1 MIAPFCAKTSGSRLR
16 SESASRQRGP
26 TEFAPFRVSAEAFDP
41 IPVLEALADGGVD
54 FVVIGGIAGGAHGSA
69 YPTYDIDL
77 MYARDRENL
86 ERLAAVLR
94 ELGATLRGA
103 PPDVP
108 FLLDAK
114 TLEAGG
120 NFTFAT
126 RFGPVDVFAYPS
138 GAPPYD
144 RVRAEALTI
153 DVGGRAVR
161 VASLDHLIAMKEAA
175 ARNKDK
181 LMATEYRELAD
192 EQRGQS

>member
-1 MIAPFCAKTSGSRLR
+1 
-16 SESASRQRGP
+16 
-26 TEFAPFRVSAEAFDP
+26 VSAESFDP

-69 YPTYDIDL
+69 YPTYDVDV
-77 MYARDRENL
+77 MYARDGENL
-86 ERLAAVLR
+86 DRLAAVLR
-94 ELGATLRGA
+94 ELGAKLRGA
-103 PPDVP
+103 PPDVA

-120 NFTFAT
+120 NFTFTT
-126 RFGPVDVFAYPS
+126 RYGPLDILAYPS
-138 GAPPYD
+138 GAPPYE
-144 RVRAEALTI
+144 RVLEEAASI
-153 DVGGRAVR
+153 DIGGRLVR

-175 ARNKDK
+175 ARTKDK

>member
-1 MIAPFCAKTSGSRLR
+1 
-16 SESASRQRGP
+16 
-26 TEFAPFRVSAEAFDP
+26 VSAEVFDP

-69 YPTYDIDL
+69 YPTYDVDV
-77 MYARDRENL
+77 MYSRDRENL

-103 PPDVP
+103 PRGIP

-126 RFGPVDVFAYPS
+126 RYGPLDIFAY
-138 GAPPYD
+138 A
-144 RVRAEALTI
+144 
-153 DVGGRAVR
+153 
-161 VASLDHLIAMKEAA
+161 
-175 ARNKDK
+175 
-181 LMATEYRELAD
+181 
-192 EQRGQS
+192 

>member
-1 MIAPFCAKTSGSRLR
+1 
-16 SESASRQRGP
+16 
-26 TEFAPFRVSAEAFDP
+26 VSAEVFDP

-69 YPTYDIDL
+69 YPTYDVDV
-77 MYARDRENL
+77 MYSRDRENL

-94 ELGATLRGA
+94 ELGATLRNA
-103 PPDVP
+103 PGDIP

-120 NFTFAT
+120 NFTFTT
-126 RFGPVDVFAYPS
+126 RYGPVDILAYAE
-138 GAPPYD
+138 GAPPYE
-144 RVRAEALTI
+144 RVRAEAPTI
-153 DVGGRAVR
+153 DVGGRTVR

>member
-1 MIAPFCAKTSGSRLR
+1 
-16 SESASRQRGP
+16 
-26 TEFAPFRVSAEAFDP
+26 VSAEPFDP
-41 IPVLEALADGGVD
+41 IPLLEALADGGVE

-69 YPTYDIDL
+69 YPTYDVDV

-86 ERLAAVLR
+86 ERLAAVLH
-94 ELGATLRGA
+94 ELGATPSG
-103 PPDVP
+103 VP

-126 RFGPVDVFAYPS
+126 RFGSLDVFAYPS

-144 RVRAEALTI
+144 RVQADAASI
-153 DVGGRAVR
+153 DVGGRSVR

-175 ARNKDK
+175 GRNKDK

-192 EQRGQS
+192 EQRRQS